1 MNRTILI
8 ILVCVLSV
16 VLAAMLG
23 VTIYLNATQGAE
35 PAVTTPVPTTTP
47 EPTTTPAPTTTPQ
60 PTTTAPDTTP
70 EITTTPPETTPEPQP
85 THYTLSFVGDCT
97 FANVQG
103 TTGAHTFVGTV
114 GDDYAYP
121 FADVVDIFQAD
132 ECTFINLECVLST
145 RGKQANKMF
154 TFRGK
159 PEYINILTLGSVEYA
174 GIVNNH
180 TMDYGKDAYDDTL
193 AALDGAGIHYVETKS
208 TKIFTTANGLK
219 IGVYAHNFPYETTGI
234 KTAIKSLRDAGA
246 EIVVVNVHWGEEY
259 YFKPNGTQKS
269 IAHYAIEGGADIVWG
284 SHPHVLQP
292 IEYYKDGVIFYSL
305 GNFSFGGNN
314 NPADKDTAI
323 LQMDIIR
330 ELDGT
335 VHLGEVNIIPCFV
348 SGILTYGNDYQP
360 VPMDPEVD
368 KDAWDRVMRKL
379 NGTYEKE
386 RLPVSYR
393 DDIDP
398 PATTPGET
406 SPGETLPGET
416 TPGETTPGAGGE
428 TTPGGSTD
436 QGGETPDQGGDT
448 PDQGGETPD
457 QGGETPDQ
465 GGDTPDQ
472 GGEAPDQGRGTP
484 DQGRETPDQG
494 GSTPDQGG
502 DTPDQGGEAGDT
514 PAA

>member
-1 MNRTILI
+1 MNKTVLI

-16 VLAAMLG
+16 ILAGMLG
-23 VTIYLNATQGAE
+23 VTIYLNATHSGGQT
-35 PAVTTPVPTTTP
+35 VTTPAPTTTP
-47 EPTTTPAPTTTPQ
+47 EPTTTPAPTTTVPQ
-60 PTTTAPDTTP
+60 ITTTPAPDTTP
-70 EITTTPPETTPEPQP
+70 EITTPPETTPEPQP

-103 TTGAHTFVGTV
+103 STGSHTFLGTV
-114 GDDYAYP
+114 GDNYEYP
-121 FADVVDIFQAD
+121 FADVVDIFRAD
-132 ECTFINLECVLST
+132 ECTFVNLECVLSN

-180 TMDYGKDAYDDTL
+180 TMDYGQDAYDDTL

-314 NPADKDTAI
+314 SPADKDTAI
-323 LQMDIIR
+323 LQMDVIR

-368 KDAWDRVMRKL
+368 KEAWDRVLRKL
-379 NGTYEKE
+379 SGTYEKE

-398 PATTPGET
+398 PTTTPGET
-406 SPGETLPGET
+406 TPGETLPGET
-416 TPGETTPGAGGE
+416 TPGETIPEETTPGAGSE

-436 QGGETPDQGGDT
+436 QGSDTPDQGGDT
-448 PDQGGETPD
+448 PDQGGD
-457 QGGETPDQ
+457 TPDQ

-472 GGEAPDQGRGTP
+472 GGD
-484 DQGRETPDQG
+484 
-494 GSTPDQGG
+494 TPDQGG
-502 DTPDQGGEAGDT
+502 DTPDQGGTDPDQGGGADDT